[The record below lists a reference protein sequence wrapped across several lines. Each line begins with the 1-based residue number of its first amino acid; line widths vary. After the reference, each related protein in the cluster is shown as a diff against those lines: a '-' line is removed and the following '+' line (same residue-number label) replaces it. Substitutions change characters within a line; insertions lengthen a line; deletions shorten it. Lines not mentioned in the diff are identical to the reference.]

1 MILMRPS
8 ASDICAHRRCPWP
21 RGRLFRRR
29 ARPVRRWW
37 CGGLRAI
44 VVRGAAGGRG
54 GGARHAETVRDG
66 LVLGADLL
74 ELLDGPSPPI
84 HMDQQQD
91 RGQEDQDAKHRSPSC
106 PAEQPLGLGPRVAGQ
121 ILVRIAHEGPCEA
134 DGFDIGGGCQV
145 RQDLQALVELP
156 KQPSIA
162 GDDLWRDDQERGMGF
177 QGNPRGGGAGGH
189 RPAVGRWD
197 GQDR

>member
-1 MILMRPS
+1 MILMRPN

-21 RGRLFRRR
+21 PGRLFRRR
-29 ARPVRRWW
+29 ARPVRRWRR
-37 CGGLRAI
+37 GGLRAV

-54 GGARHAETVRDG
+54 GCARHAKTVRDG

-91 RGQEDQDAKHRSPSC
+91 RGQEDQDAKHRSPPR
-106 PAEQPLGLGPRVAGQ
+106 PAEQPLGLRPRVAGQ
-121 ILVRIAHEGPCEA
+121 ILVLIAHEGPCEA
-134 DGFDIGGGCQV
+134 DGLDIGGGCQV